1 MVQNMM
7 QQSKE
12 LEARKMHAGEKSM
25 SSVPRNPEVTN
36 QVINLDSQH
45 LTGPIQAG
53 SLPLVQ
59 SNVAFTFTWQ
69 ASQPNTAS
77 AGSFN
82 TIQSI
87 GVQFGLVLR
96 PLVANMNYMPT
107 SVSNPF
113 ATTLGE
119 QANKMIILTKIFLHR

>member
-1 MVQNMM
+1 M